1 MKRKKMGKIKCV
13 YIEKKKSDFSQQIV
27 AIFFYCL
34 IIECGEILDEGIME
48 EQHDKK
54 IMTMASLSAVVCGGV
69 YYFLCNPNIKESTVL
84 TTKVNPTIESEVQE
98 NIEEKE
104 EQQIDYASISQKL
117 DQYLIGKQFNGTV
130 LVTDKEH
137 VILNKGYGYA
147 DVQNKIENTPQTK
160 YRVGSITKTVVA
172 TSILQLQEQGKLNIQ
187 DNVNKYIPSFPVDK
201 NITLYHLLTHTS
213 GLPESGKW
221 KVNAASRINLVNWIG
236 SQKLEF
242 PPGTGWRYTDYNYM
256 VLAYIIESI
265 SKKPLGDY
273 IKENIFTKAEMHE
286 SGMGNMAQGDQHF
299 TKGYVKKENVLEPA
313 QKLLMEWLYGCG
325 EMYTTVGD
333 MKKLDEAIINGKL
346 LSEQS
351 RQAMFSPST
360 ERKYAYSFYIYPD
373 YFHNHGVLSGWNTF
387 NNFNK
392 EKGTFVILFSNVKNS
407 IDDDFNNEFRKM
419 VSDLLEQRG

>member
-1 MKRKKMGKIKCV
+1 MI
-13 YIEKKKSDFSQQIV
+13 
-27 AIFFYCL
+27 
-34 IIECGEILDEGIME
+34 
-48 EQHDKK
+48 KK
-54 IMTMASLSAVVCGGV
+54 IMMMASLSAIVVGGV
-69 YYFLCNPNIKESTVL
+69 YYFLSSPNIKENTVL

-98 NIEEKE
+98 NIEEKVE
-104 EQQIDYASISQKL
+104 PQIDYASISQKL
-117 DQYLIGKQFNGTV
+117 DQYLVGKQFNGTV

-160 YRVGSITKTVVA
+160 YRIGSITKTVVA

-187 DNVNKYIPSFPVDK
+187 DNVNKYIPSFPENK

-213 GLPESGKW
+213 GLPEHAKGN
-221 KVNAASRINLVNWIG
+221 VNAAARLQLINWIG
-236 SQKLEF
+236 RQNLEF
-242 PPGTGWRYTDYNYM
+242 PAGTSWRYTDYNYM

-273 IKENIFTKAEMHE
+273 IKENIFTKADMHE
-286 SGMGNMAQGDQHF
+286 SGMGNMVPGDKNF
-299 TKGYVKKENVLEPA
+299 TKGYVKKNQELVPA
-313 QKLLMEWLYGCG
+313 QKLGMDWLYGCG

-351 RQAMFSPST
+351 IQAMFSPSA
-360 ERKYAYSFYIYPD
+360 ERKYAFSFYIYPD

-407 IDDDFNNEFRKM
+407 MDDDFNKEFRKM
-419 VSDLLEQRG
+419 VNDLLEQRG

>member
-1 MKRKKMGKIKCV
+1 M
-13 YIEKKKSDFSQQIV
+13 
-27 AIFFYCL
+27 
-34 IIECGEILDEGIME
+34 
-48 EQHDKK
+48 
-54 IMTMASLSAVVCGGV
+54 
-69 YYFLCNPNIKESTVL
+69 
-84 TTKVNPTIESEVQE
+84 
-98 NIEEKE
+98 
-104 EQQIDYASISQKL
+104 DYASISQKL

-147 DVQNKIENTPQTK
+147 DVQKKIENTPQTK
-160 YRVGSITKTVVA
+160 YRIGSITKTVVA

-213 GLPESGKW
+213 GLPESGKG

-286 SGMGNMAQGDQHF
+286 SGMGNTPKGEQHF
-299 TKGYVKKENVLEPA
+299 TKGYVKKENVFEPA

-351 RQAMFSPST
+351 IQAMFSPSA
-360 ERKYAYSFYIYPD
+360 ERKYAFSFYIYPD

-392 EKGTFVILFSNVKNS
+392 EKGIFVILFSNVKNS

>member
-1 MKRKKMGKIKCV
+1 MI
-13 YIEKKKSDFSQQIV
+13 
-27 AIFFYCL
+27 
-34 IIECGEILDEGIME
+34 
-48 EQHDKK
+48 KK
-54 IMTMASLSAVVCGGV
+54 IIIMAALFAVVCGGV
-69 YYFLCNPNIKESTVL
+69 YYFLYNPNIKERTVL
-84 TTKVNPTIESEVQE
+84 TTKANPAIESEVQE

-160 YRVGSITKTVVA
+160 YRIGSITKTVVA

-187 DNVNKYIPSFPVDK
+187 DNVNKYIPSFPADK

-213 GLPESGKW
+213 GLPEKGKG
-221 KVNAASRINLVNWIG
+221 KVNVASRINLVNWIG

-242 PPGTGWRYTDYNYM
+242 QPGAGWRYTDYNYM
-256 VLAYIIESI
+256 VLAYIIESV
-265 SKKPLGDY
+265 SKKTLGDY
-273 IKENIFTKAEMHE
+273 VKENIFTKAEMHE
-286 SGMGNMAQGDQHF
+286 SGMGNMTPGDQHF
-299 TKGYVKKENVLEPA
+299 TKGYVKKDNVLESA
-313 QKLLMEWLYGCG
+313 QKLSMDWLYGCG

-351 RQAMFSPST
+351 IQAMFSPPA
-360 ERKYAYSFYIYPD
+360 ERKYAFSFYIYPD

-392 EKGTFVILFSNVKNS
+392 DKGIFVILFSNVKNS
-407 IDDDFNNEFRKM
+407 MDDDFNKEFRKM

>member
-1 MKRKKMGKIKCV
+1 MI
-13 YIEKKKSDFSQQIV
+13 
-27 AIFFYCL
+27 
-34 IIECGEILDEGIME
+34 
-48 EQHDKK
+48 KK
-54 IMTMASLSAVVCGGV
+54 IIIMAALFAVVCGGV
-69 YYFLCNPNIKESTVL
+69 YYFLYNPNIKERTVL
-84 TTKVNPTIESEVQE
+84 TTKANPTIESEVQE

-160 YRVGSITKTVVA
+160 YRIGSITKTVVA

-187 DNVNKYIPSFPVDK
+187 DNVNKYIPSFPADK

-213 GLPESGKW
+213 GLPEKGEG
-221 KVNAASRINLVNWIG
+221 KVNVASRINLVNWIG

-242 PPGTGWRYTDYNYM
+242 QPGAGWRYTDYNYM
-256 VLAYIIESI
+256 VLAYIIESV
-265 SKKPLGDY
+265 SKKTLGDY
-273 IKENIFTKAEMHE
+273 VKENIFTKAEMHE
-286 SGMGNMAQGDQHF
+286 SGMGNMTPGDQHF
-299 TKGYVKKENVLEPA
+299 TKGYVKKDNVLESA
-313 QKLLMEWLYGCG
+313 QKLSMDWLYGCG

-346 LSEQS
+346 LSEQII
-351 RQAMFSPST
+351 QAMFSPPA
-360 ERKYAYSFYIYPD
+360 ERKYAFSFYIYPD

-392 EKGTFVILFSNVKNS
+392 DKGIFVILFSNVKNS
-407 IDDDFNNEFRKM
+407 MDDDFNKEFRKM

>member
-1 MKRKKMGKIKCV
+1 MI
-13 YIEKKKSDFSQQIV
+13 
-27 AIFFYCL
+27 
-34 IIECGEILDEGIME
+34 
-48 EQHDKK
+48 KK
-54 IMTMASLSAVVCGGV
+54 IIIMAALFAVVCGGV
-69 YYFLCNPNIKESTVL
+69 YYFLYNPNIKERTVL
-84 TTKVNPTIESEVQE
+84 TTKANPTIESEVQE

-160 YRVGSITKTVVA
+160 YRIGSITKTVVA

-187 DNVNKYIPSFPVDK
+187 DNVNKYIPSFPADK

-213 GLPESGKW
+213 GLPEKGEG
-221 KVNAASRINLVNWIG
+221 KVNVASRINLVNWIG

-242 PPGTGWRYTDYNYM
+242 QPGAGWRYTDYNYM
-256 VLAYIIESI
+256 VLAYIIESV
-265 SKKPLGDY
+265 SKKTLGDY
-273 IKENIFTKAEMHE
+273 VKENIFTKAEMHE
-286 SGMGNMAQGDQHF
+286 SGMGNMTPGDQHF
-299 TKGYVKKENVLEPA
+299 TKGYVKKDNVLESA
-313 QKLLMEWLYGCG
+313 QKLSMDWLYGCG

-351 RQAMFSPST
+351 IQAMFSPPA
-360 ERKYAYSFYIYPD
+360 ERKYAFSFYIYPD

-392 EKGTFVILFSNVKNS
+392 DKGIFVILFSNVKNS
-407 IDDDFNNEFRKM
+407 MDDDFNKEFRKM

>member
-1 MKRKKMGKIKCV
+1 MWG
-13 YIEKKKSDFSQQIV
+13 
-27 AIFFYCL
+27 
-34 IIECGEILDEGIME
+34 GILDEGIME

-54 IMTMASLSAVVCGGV
+54 IMTMAALSALVCGGV
-69 YYFLCNPNIKESTVL
+69 YYFLYNPNIKESTVL
-84 TTKVNPTIESEVQE
+84 TTKVNPTIVSEVQE

-104 EQQIDYASISQKL
+104 EQIDYASISQKL

-160 YRVGSITKTVVA
+160 YRIGSITKTVVA

-213 GLPESGKW
+213 GLPESGKG

-242 PPGTGWRYTDYNYM
+242 PPGSGWRYTDYNYM

-265 SKKPLGDY
+265 SKKTLGDY

-313 QKLLMEWLYGCG
+313 QQLLMEWLYGCG

-351 RQAMFSPST
+351 IQAMFSPST
-360 ERKYAYSFYIYPD
+360 ERKYAFSFYIYPA

>member
-1 MKRKKMGKIKCV
+1 MI
-13 YIEKKKSDFSQQIV
+13 
-27 AIFFYCL
+27 
-34 IIECGEILDEGIME
+34 
-48 EQHDKK
+48 KK
-54 IMTMASLSAVVCGGV
+54 IMIMVSLSAVVCGGV
-69 YYFLCNPNIKESTVL
+69 YYFLYNPNIKESTLL

-98 NIEEKE
+98 NIEEK

-130 LVTDKEH
+130 LVTDKER

-147 DVQNKIENTPQTK
+147 DIQYKIQNTPQTK
-160 YRVGSITKTVVA
+160 YRIGSITKTVVA

-187 DNVNKYIPSFPVDK
+187 DNVNKYIPSFPADK

-213 GLPESGKW
+213 GLPEKGEG
-221 KVNAASRINLVNWIG
+221 KVNASSRINLVNWIG
-236 SQKLEF
+236 SQKLAF
-242 PPGTGWRYTDYNYM
+242 QPGEGWRYTDYNYM

-265 SKKPLGDY
+265 SKKTLGDY

-286 SGMGNMAQGDQHF
+286 SGMGNTTPGDQHF
-299 TKGYVKKENVLEPA
+299 TKGYVKKDNVLEPA
-313 QKLLMEWLYGCG
+313 QKLSMDWLYGCG

-351 RQAMFSPST
+351 IQAMFSPSA
-360 ERKYAYSFYIYPD
+360 ERKYAFSFYIYPD

-407 IDDDFNNEFRKM
+407 MDDDFNKEFRKM